1 VGALGAGRARRGSS
15 RRHALQTLA
24 QLGIDRLADRYA
36 GTLSYGDQR
45 RLEIARA
52 LAAQPRFLLLDEP
65 AAGMN
70 EGESTE
76 LGAAVQAIRKERGCG
91 VLVVEHDLRL
101 IMRICDHVV
110 VLNEGE
116 VIASGSPADVRT
128 DPAVVA
134 AYIGTD
140 ETGNATNG
148 GAE

>member
-1 VGALGAGRARRGSS
+1 MLDAKALELLRLVG
-15 RRHALQTLA
+15 
-24 QLGIDRLADRYA
+24 IADRA
-36 GTLSYGDQR
+36 NEVARNLPYGYQR

-52 LAAQPRFLLLDEP
+52 LAAEPRFLLLDEP

-70 EGESTE
+70 ERESGE
-76 LGAAVQAIRKERGCG
+76 LGKAVQGIRKEHGCG